1 MPELQVVLWA
11 LLTGMVT
18 GGAWVGIV
26 LVRHQRRLARL
37 EPPPLDDVYRRLDE
51 LEGVGQRL
59 AEIED
64 RVDFAER
71 LLAEERAARPLPP
84 AGG

>member
-1 MPELQVVLWA
+1 MPELVIWA

-26 LVRHQRRLARL
+26 LVRHQRRLDRL

-51 LEGVGQRL
+51 LEDVGPRL
-59 AEIED
+59 AEVEE
-64 RVDFAER
+64 RLDFTGR
-71 LLAEERAARPLPP
+71 LLAQERAVRRLPP
-84 AGG
+84 ADG

>member
-1 MPELQVVLWA
+1 MPQLVLWA

-26 LVRHQRRLARL
+26 LMRHQRRLARL

-51 LEGVGQRL
+51 LESAGQRL
-59 AEIED
+59 VEVEE
-64 RVDFAER
+64 RLDFAER
-71 LLAEERAARPLPP
+71 LLAQERSARLAPS
-84 AGG
+84 ADG